1 MSQASKQPIW
11 LAWLPVLTTIFLIGG
26 FLLSTGGKIN
36 ELADHERRLTAL
48 EARRDADAD
57 KLDKINERT
66 ARIEA
71 KLEVLV
77 PTGTDV
83 AAGVTARDRARIAK

>member
-1 MSQASKQPIW
+1 MTTPAKVPPTW
-11 LAWLPVLTTIFLIGG
+11 LAWLPVITTVFLIAG
-26 FLLSTGGKIN
+26 FLWAGGGKMT
-36 ELADHERRLTAL
+36 ELAEHERRLTAL
-48 EARRDADAD
+48 ETRRESDAE

-77 PTGTDV
+77 PTSSQSRTGHP
-83 AAGVTARDRARIAK
+83 

>member
-1 MSQASKQPIW
+1 MSVAPKHAPPW
-11 LAWLPVLTTIFLIGG
+11 LAWLPAITTVFLIGG
-26 FLLSTGGKIN
+26 FLLSTGGKFN
-36 ELADHERRLTAL
+36 QLADHERRLTAL
-48 EARRDADAD
+48 ETRRDVDAD

-77 PTGTDV
+77 PTGSHSTTLNGGGE
-83 AAGVTARDRARIAK
+83 AAK

>member
-1 MSQASKQPIW
+1 MSTKSAPIW
-11 LAWLPVLTTIFLIGG
+11 LAWLPVVTTLALIAG

-48 EARRDADAD
+48 ETRRESDAD

-71 KLEVLV
+71 KLEVIL
-77 PTGTDV
+77 PTGTPTKE
-83 AAGVTARDRARIAK
+83 AAR

>member
-1 MSQASKQPIW
+1 MTRPAKAPPTW
-11 LAWLPVLTTIFLIGG
+11 LAWLPVITTIFLIAG
-26 FLLSTGGKIN
+26 FLWAGGGKMN
-36 ELADHERRLTAL
+36 ELAEHERRLTAL
-48 EARRDADAD
+48 ETRREFDAD

-77 PTGTDV
+77 PSSGQTRTGQP
-83 AAGVTARDRARIAK
+83 

>member
-1 MSQASKQPIW
+1 MTAPAKAAPTW
-11 LAWLPVLTTIFLIGG
+11 LAWLPVVTTLALIAG

-36 ELADHERRLTAL
+36 ELADHERRLAAL
-48 EARRDADAD
+48 ETRRDFDAD

-71 KLEVLV
+71 KLEVLL
-77 PTGTDV
+77 PTSTAAKAV
-83 AAGVTARDRARIAK
+83 AR

>member
-1 MSQASKQPIW
+1 MNQSSKQAPPW
-11 LAWLPVLTTIFLIGG
+11 VAWLPVIATIFLIGG
-26 FLLSTGGKIN
+26 FLMSTGGKLN

-48 EARRDADAD
+48 ETRRDADAD

-77 PTGTDV
+77 PSPVGREAV
-83 AAGVTARDRARIAK
+83 K

>member
-1 MSQASKQPIW
+1 MSTPPKSPTF
-11 LAWLPVLTTIFLIGG
+11 LAWLSVLTTLALIAG
-26 FLLSTGGKIN
+26 FLVTTGGRLKEID
-36 ELADHERRLTAL
+36 DHERRIVSL
-48 EARRDADAD
+48 ETKRDSDAD

-77 PTGTDV
+77 PTGGDARMV
-83 AAGVTARDRARIAK
+83 AR